1 MKKLLLVIMLFTLVG
16 CEKMT
21 EENGLYVFIKNQDI
35 PPFSLVEDS
44 NLSRLTTLQQELL
57 SFDNIY
63 DVTMVEGKE
72 ELLIVYKV
80 KHLNRFK
87 MQAIEKEVEKIAK
100 EQLSEEKEIVVS
112 SDYKIYLETMRL
124 HHQLTKQID
133 KQELLKKFKS
143 IIHLQKETT

>member
-1 MKKLLLVIMLFTLVG
+1 MKKILLVIMLFTLVG

-124 HHQLTKQID
+124 HNQLTKQID
-133 KQELLKKFKS
+133 EQELLKKFKS

>member
-57 SFDNIY
+57 SFENIY

-87 MQAIEKEVEKIAK
+87 MQAIEKEVKKIAE
-100 EQLSEEKEIVVS
+100 EQLNEEKEIVVS

-124 HHQLTKQID
+124 HNQVKKQID
-133 KQELLKKFKS
+133 EQELLKKFNS
-143 IIHLQKETT
+143 IIHLQKEMT